1 MCGVFMFNIFTAI
14 SQLTV
19 LKRIYEWGY
28 IYIIN
33 KSVLEV
39 FFLSLHYCTHIIINI
54 VLFFKCL

>member
-33 KSVLEV
+33 DLFWKY
-39 FFLSLHYCTHIIINI
+39 FFYLCVIVPTLSLI
-54 VLFFKCL
+54 